1 MNKNISN
8 LLKGITALGLVLTLS
23 GCAAKEA
30 PQVETPAE
38 TPAETPQE
46 EEKVEASEWSIQPKL
61 GITKG
66 DYFRVEERFRQG
78 HLGILEVVM
87 NGDEMVLV
95 EFNEMTRPNY
105 YNRFYQNVPKRTSE
119 YNYDMKAVKGA
130 AWIESVLLV
139 EKQMMESQSLTGEF
153 EVVSGASNSINQ
165 SMLPLAEKL
174 SALMAEPATE
184 KYYEI
189 SEELGGGLT
198 GRLQVTL
205 KDKKITSVR
214 YDEIFADA
222 AKDIEAPAQK
232 MYYGLSKYG
241 SVQYDEPSRIGFNV
255 QMDALNAKVV
265 ETQDLLDLS
274 DLPAID
280 ESGNYASSGFT
291 VRNGAWDNYL
301 KLANTLLTEMK
312 ADGNF

>member
-1 MNKNISN
+1 
-8 LLKGITALGLVLTLS
+8 
-23 GCAAKEA
+23 
-30 PQVETPAE
+30 
-38 TPAETPQE
+38 
-46 EEKVEASEWSIQPKL
+46 
-61 GITKG
+61 
-66 DYFRVEERFRQG
+66 
-78 HLGILEVVM
+78 
-87 NGDEMVLV
+87 
-95 EFNEMTRPNY
+95 
-105 YNRFYQNVPKRTSE
+105 
-119 YNYDMKAVKGA
+119 MKAVKGA

-165 SMLPLAEKL
+165 PMLPLAEKL
-174 SALMAEPATE
+174 SVLMAEPATE

-255 QMDALNAKVV
+255 QMDALNEKIV

-274 DLPAID
+274 ELPAID
-280 ESGNYASSGFT
+280 ESENYASSGVT

>member
-1 MNKNISN
+1 MNKNLSN
-8 LLKGITALGLVLTLS
+8 LLKGITALSLALS
-23 GCAAKEA
+23 VAGCAAKEA
-30 PQVETPAE
+30 PKTE
-38 TPAETPQE
+38 TPAETPQQE
-46 EEKVEASEWSIQPKL
+46 EAMEASEWSIQPKL

-95 EFNEMTRPNY
+95 EFNELTRPNY
-105 YNRFYQNVPKRTSE
+105 YNRFFQNVPKRTSE
-119 YNYDMKAVKGA
+119 YNYHMKAVKGA

-153 EVVSGASNSINQ
+153 EVISGASNSINQ

-174 SALMAEPATE
+174 SVLMAEPATE

-205 KDKKITSVR
+205 KNQKITSVR
-214 YDEIFADA
+214 YDEIFADSA
-222 AKDIEAPAQK
+222 EKIEAPAQK
-232 MYYGLSKYG
+232 RYYGLSKYG
-241 SVQYDEPSRIGFNV
+241 SVEYDEPSRIGFNV

-274 DLPAID
+274 ELPAID
-280 ESGNYASSGFT
+280 ETGNYASSGFT

-301 KLANTLLTEMK
+301 KLAKTLLDEMK

>member
-1 MNKNISN
+1 MEELLTKNMEDLYLDPFVREELVE
-8 LLKGITALGLVLTLS
+8 LLK
-23 GCAAKEA
+23 
-30 PQVETPAE
+30 
-38 TPAETPQE
+38 
-46 EEKVEASEWSIQPKL
+46 EEKEVNNFEVVILGKEGERHYLWLHAKIEEQDGQPKIISV
-61 GITKG
+61 GRDVT
-66 DYFRVEERFRQG
+66 
-78 HLGILEVVM
+78 
-87 NGDEMVLV
+87 
-95 EFNEMTRPNY
+95 NY
-105 YNRFYQNVPKRTSE
+105 Q
-119 YNYDMKAVKGA
+119 KAVKGA

-139 EKQMMESQSLTGEF
+139 ERQMMESQSLTGEF

-165 SMLPLAEKL
+165 PMLPLAEKL
-174 SALMAEPATE
+174 SVLMAEPATE

-255 QMDALNAKVV
+255 QMDALNEKIV

-274 DLPAID
+274 ELPAID
-280 ESGNYASSGFT
+280 ESENYASSGVT

>member
-1 MNKNISN
+1 MERKTGEKSSKNSERVYKISVSMVSE
-8 LLKGITALGLVLTLS
+8 LLGLLLVY
-23 GCAAKEA
+23 
-30 PQVETPAE
+30 
-38 TPAETPQE
+38 
-46 EEKVEASEWSIQPKL
+46 ASIRLNFNCFRLNFVWSIGFP
-61 GITKG
+61 
-66 DYFRVEERFRQG
+66 
-78 HLGILEVVM
+78 
-87 NGDEMVLV
+87 
-95 EFNEMTRPNY
+95 
-105 YNRFYQNVPKRTSE
+105 
-119 YNYDMKAVKGA
+119 
-130 AWIESVLLV
+130 LLV
-139 EKQMMESQSLTGEF
+139 F
-153 EVVSGASNSINQ
+153 
-165 SMLPLAEKL
+165 
-174 SALMAEPATE
+174 
-184 KYYEI
+184 
-189 SEELGGGLT
+189 
-198 GRLQVTL
+198 QVTL

-265 ETQDLLDLS
+265 DTQDLLDLS
-274 DLPAID
+274 ELPAID